1 MKLPGLMENRLP
13 ENIDT
18 PPYWW
23 YTISIEKQA
32 YQAYRGGKMENS

>member
-13 ENIDT
+13 ENIDI

-23 YTISIEKQA
+23 YAISIEK
-32 YQAYRGGKMENS
+32 QAYRGGKMENS